1 MEKWKETRYYP
12 ECMENP
18 IIAPSILSA
27 DFCDIR
33 SAIDDIET
41 SRCPWIHL
49 DVMDGR
55 FVPPITFGS
64 KMVEDIRARTRL
76 FLDVHLMIEEP
87 ERHVQAFIESGANAI
102 TFHQE
107 ACVHSHRL
115 LQRIRESGKCA
126 GISIVPSTP
135 VSSIIHL
142 LPFLDQVLI
151 MTVNPGYGGQEL
163 LPFCLEKVK
172 DLIAIRAAQKSHFKI
187 AIDGGV
193 NARTLSQIAL
203 SRPDVLV
210 MGSAFFNAENKRDM
224 IENMQNQW
232 MKAIENENLIH

>member
-1 MEKWKETRYYP
+1 MEKLRETRYYP
-12 ECMENP
+12 ECMEKP

-33 SAIDDIET
+33 TAIADIEM

-64 KMVEDIRARTRL
+64 KMVGDIRARTKL
-76 FLDVHLMIEEP
+76 FLDVHLMIVEP
-87 ERHVQAFIESGANAI
+87 ERHVQAFIESGADAI

-115 LQRIRESGKCA
+115 LQRIRESRKRA

-135 VSSIIHL
+135 VGSILHL
-142 LPFLDQVLI
+142 LPFLDQVLV

-172 DLIAIRAAQKSHFKI
+172 DLAAIRAAQKLKFNI

-193 NARTLSQIAL
+193 NAGTLSRITA
-203 SRPDVLV
+203 SAPDVLV
-210 MGSAFFNAENKRDM
+210 IGSAFFNAENKKEM
-224 IENMQNQW
+224 IENMRNQW
-232 MKAIENENLIH
+232 TMAIENEGSIR

>member
-1 MEKWKETRYYP
+1 MET
-12 ECMENP
+12 P
-18 IIAPSILSA
+18 IFAPSILSA

-33 SAIDDIET
+33 AAIADIE
-41 SRCPWIHL
+41 SSHCPWIHL

-64 KMVEDIRARTRL
+64 KMVGDIRASTEL
-76 FLDVHLMIEEP
+76 FLDVHLMVEEP
-87 ERHVQAFIESGANAI
+87 DRHVHAFIESGADAI

-115 LQRIRESGKCA
+115 LQRIREARKSA

-135 VSSIIHL
+135 ISSIIHL

-172 DLIAIRAAQKSHFKI
+172 DLAAIRTAQKLSFKI

-193 NARTLSQIAL
+193 NIRTLSRIAL
-203 SRPDVLV
+203 SRPDILV
-210 MGSAFFNAENKRDM
+210 MGSAFFNAKNKKEMVD
-224 IENMQNQW
+224 NMRHQW
-232 MKAIENENLIH
+232 IKAIENKDSVH